1 MNGQGKDAEEK
12 TWLFFLTPALQL
24 RWSHHQSSQVQQKL
38 ADHKQTRG
46 YGHMQ
51 AMIKLPALYSQ
62 TSLIRTPK
70 GKIQVSALQR
80 CPYYRGRECM
90 IFKPFLGPNELS
102 VL

>member
-62 TSLIRTPK
+62 TSLI
-70 GKIQVSALQR
+70 GHQR
-80 CPYYRGRECM
+80 ERSKCPLYRGVRIIEV
-90 IFKPFLGPNELS
+90 GN
-102 VL
+102 V